1 MSTIKKHKPTK
12 QKMILRGLIVIIG
25 GFIAAYGLETVLIP
39 NHVSDGGVT
48 GLSIVGSQLF
58 GLPLGILIAVI
69 NIPFIWLGYQQIGKA
84 FAIYS
89 IIGIASLSVG
99 TSLMHHTPAI
109 IEGDTLLVTVV
120 GGIILGIGMGLALR
134 SGGAL
139 DGIDMLAVLLSRK
152 LPFGTSDLILF
163 LNLFVFIFVS
173 IAFGLQGAILS
184 AIAYFIASKVILIVE
199 TGLSGSKTFEIIT
212 TQPVLMVETIRDR
225 LGRSATYK
233 EVYGGYSHEQFQ
245 EITCVI
251 NRLEESK
258 IKEIINEIDEM
269 AFVRVYDVAEV
280 KGGNFRKRNVH

>member
-58 GLPLGILIAVI
+58 GLPLGVLIAVI
-69 NIPFIWLGYQQIGKA
+69 NIPFIWLGYQQIGKG

-109 IEGDTLLVTVV
+109 VEGDTLLVTVV

-139 DGIDMLAVLLSRK
+139 DGIDMLAVLLSRR